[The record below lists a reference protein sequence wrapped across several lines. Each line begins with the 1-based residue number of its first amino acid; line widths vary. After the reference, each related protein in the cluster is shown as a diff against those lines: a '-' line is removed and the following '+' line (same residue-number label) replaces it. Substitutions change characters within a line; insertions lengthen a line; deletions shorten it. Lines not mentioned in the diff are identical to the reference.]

1 MPKSARSLWT
11 AKLSGKPVH
20 GSKAGATLNPGPPLF
35 RGIVLG
41 IDPSLR
47 GTGLALIDCSL
58 GPEKSKLLGSRTL
71 KLKATATQAECLG
84 EIHRA
89 VCALIERHR
98 PHCIAI
104 EQTIYVQNFQTAQI
118 LGMARGAAIG
128 PAAAAEIPV
137 HEYAP
142 LRIKQAVVG
151 YGRASK
157 EQVAALVKQLLRIAT
172 ELPLDESDAAAVA
185 LCHALT
191 WKPAQES

>member
-11 AKLSGKPVH
+11 AKLTGKPV
-20 GSKAGATLNPGPPLF
+20 AGQSAHPALAMGPSTF
-35 RGIVLG
+35 RGLVLG

-47 GTGLALIDCSL
+47 GTGLALVDFAK
-58 GPEKSKLLGSRTL
+58 GVDQGKLLGSRTL
-71 KLKATATQAECLG
+71 KLKPKLSQSECLG

-89 VCALIERHR
+89 VSALIERHR
-98 PHCIAI
+98 PHCIAL

-128 PAAAAEIPV
+128 PAAAEGLPV

-157 EQVAALVKQLLRIAT
+157 EQVAALVKQHLRIAT
-172 ELPLDESDAAAVA
+172 ELPFDESDAAAAA

-191 WKPAQES
+191 WRQTA